1 VPSTSKKQHKFMAA
15 VANSPKFA
23 KKAGVPVSVGKEFMR
38 ADKGKKFKDGGMAT
52 KKTKRFAE
60 GGITINQQPAQ
71 QTQLAGLAG
80 YGGSEN
86 SLYPTR
92 SGDAGGAGSQT
103 TQTFNMQPQA
113 NASPM
118 ETTTMKRGG
127 KVSSASRRGDG
138 CAIRGKTRA

>member
-1 VPSTSKKQHKFMAA
+1 MRK
-15 VANSPKFA
+15 A
-23 KKAGVPVSVGKEFMR
+23 KKY
-38 ADKGKKFKDGGMAT
+38 
-52 KKTKRFAE
+52 AE
-60 GGITINQQPAQ
+60 GGITINQQPAS

-80 YGGSEN
+80 YGSGEN

-92 SGDAGGAGSQT
+92 SGEASGGAGSQT

-113 NASPM
+113 NAAPM

-127 KVSSASRRGDG
+127 KVSSASKRGDG